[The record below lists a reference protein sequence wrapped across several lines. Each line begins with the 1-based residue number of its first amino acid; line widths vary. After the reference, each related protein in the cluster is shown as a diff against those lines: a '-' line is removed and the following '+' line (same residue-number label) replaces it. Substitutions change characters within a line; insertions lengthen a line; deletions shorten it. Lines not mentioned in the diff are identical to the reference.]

1 MMKGCTTFTYR
12 GSSYGDLRLPG
23 IARPSGLIIFELP
36 YYGYA
41 YRGDRVNMAIP
52 GESTWYGVSYHG
64 LDIYRFLSWTDA
76 ASGAGII
83 ESMMPL
89 DKPIEWYLSFDSD
102 PMRHAVQR
110 ALNLEVI

>member
-12 GSSYGDLRLPG
+12 GSSYGDFLLPG
-23 IARPSGLIIFELP
+23 LTRPSGLIIFELP
-36 YYGYA
+36 YCGHA
-41 YRGDRVNMAIP
+41 YRGCQVDMAMP
-52 GESTWYGVSYHG
+52 NEFTWYGVSYCG
-64 LDIYRFLSWTDA
+64 LIIYSFRSWTDA
-76 ASGAGII
+76 ASVAGII